1 MARPKPE
8 APPKPRYFR
17 KVFKIRA
24 VDSPNVRLA
33 EAEIAAG
40 KKPSYATAVPGVLPY
55 DEYLA
60 RRAMWDPVRQCIGL
74 DAEFWEGKDALMFP
88 PVWLNAAHDRH
99 DQIIIQRLRQRNG
112 IVGTP
117 AIGCDPA
124 EGGDDCTWAVRDDAG
139 YVRLRAQK
147 TPDTSVIPGITIALM
162 REFNVDPGRV
172 FFDRGGGGKEH
183 ADYLNAEG
191 WGVHSIGFG
200 EAASQPD
207 PEPGFIDF
215 PERVDRKET
224 AYAYLNR
231 RAQMY
236 YEFRLQLD
244 PAHNPAGC
252 GIPSDWLE
260 LRRQLAPIPLTYDKE
275 GRVFVLPKN
284 PPPGSP
290 DPDKVKT
297 LKKLIG
303 CSPDHADAAV
313 LANHAWLHGG
323 EGVVAGGW

>member
-1 MARPKPE
+1 MAPNLP
-8 APPKPRYFR
+8 PPKPRYFR

-24 VDSPNVRLA
+24 ADSPNVRLA

-40 KKPSYATAVPGVLPY
+40 KPVSNTIIVPGVLPY
-55 DEYLA
+55 AEYLA
-60 RRAMWDPVRQCIGL
+60 RRAMWDPVRACIGL

-88 PVWLNAAHDRH
+88 PAWLNAAHARH
-99 DQIIIQRLRQRNG
+99 EEIVIQRLRQKGGYCGTAALG
-112 IVGTP
+112 I
-117 AIGCDPA
+117 DPA
-124 EGGDDCTWAVRDDAG
+124 EGGDDCTWAVRDDLGLIELIAK
-139 YVRLRAQK
+139 K
-147 TPDTSVIPGITIALM
+147 TPDTSIITGDTLFLM
-162 REFNVDPGRV
+162 RKYNVDPGRV
-172 FFDRGGGGKEH
+172 YFDRGGGGKEH
-183 ADYLNAEG
+183 ADRLNADG
-191 WGVHSIGFG
+191 YGVHSIGFG

-207 PEPGFIDF
+207 PEPGFVDF
-215 PERVDRKET
+215 PERVERKET

-244 PAHNPAGC
+244 PAHNPAGF
-252 GIPSDWLE
+252 GLPPQYAE

-275 GRVFVLPKN
+275 GRAYVLPKN

-297 LKKLIG
+297 LKKLLG
-303 CSPDHADAAV
+303 CSPDEADATV

-323 EGVVAGGW
+323 EGLTAGGW